1 MPTTALKCLG
11 KIAALAMMFTGSCLS
26 SANAV
31 TPDVSLPAWHTLEV
45 QVSEWNPPTGEV
57 SIDADLR
64 GTGMRL
70 SDLSAELH
78 WPKPIESRS
87 SRQEAALLAAGQSW
101 KTRYAGTG
109 VKPPFDGWVELEV
122 HARPDQAVLR
132 KNVERIST
140 YTPLMRRIMIG
151 EVEAVKA
158 PLAVGRSLPLY
169 IDKDIAVLMPR
180 ALVFTPVLKMGGRS
194 LHLWMPECSSDGPVA
209 KALSG
214 LRTSLGTEPS
224 PRMLDEAIKAVDE
237 AMTAASDSVGIR
249 CEGGN
254 PPFSVPLNVF
264 RDAMT
269 MNRAV
274 LAAAREPG
282 SAIAMGRIERLVRQA
297 HPNFTTAFGWA
308 NVGVLQAEAG
318 LTPRAC
324 ESFREALNQIPAW
337 PLVRGWLTGLEK
349 GK

>member
-1 MPTTALKCLG
+1 
-11 KIAALAMMFTGSCLS
+11 
-26 SANAV
+26 
-31 TPDVSLPAWHTLEV
+31 
-45 QVSEWNPPTGEV
+45 
-57 SIDADLR
+57 
-64 GTGMRL
+64 
-70 SDLSAELH
+70 
-78 WPKPIESRS
+78 
-87 SRQEAALLAAGQSW
+87 
-101 KTRYAGTG
+101 
-109 VKPPFDGWVELEV
+109 
-122 HARPDQAVLR
+122 
-132 KNVERIST
+132 
-140 YTPLMRRIMIG
+140 
-151 EVEAVKA
+151 
-158 PLAVGRSLPLY
+158 
-169 IDKDIAVLMPR
+169 
-180 ALVFTPVLKMGGRS
+180 
-194 LHLWMPECSSDGPVA
+194 
-209 KALSG
+209 
-214 LRTSLGTEPS
+214 
-224 PRMLDEAIKAVDE
+224 MLDEAIKAVDE